1 LGITNSKHAYELLE
15 QKVIYN
21 DNEAQLFYDAIPH
34 LNNHDFIKEQMKI
47 VREKHTYLNRIQDL
61 FKVLEM

>member
-1 LGITNSKHAYELLE
+1 M
-15 QKVIYN
+15 
-21 DNEAQLFYDAIPH
+21 
-34 LNNHDFIKEQMKI
+34 IKEQMKI